1 MEKTSFAKGLETVEF
16 RSVSECNRGPSLC
29 LRTFILKSLVF
40 GEKAGPCGPGGA
52 GTMHDEH
59 HHHTQKSVRG
69 LEPVKKETTLACR
82 ESIQIQN
89 CIEHLK
95 FTTECVLQD
104 MNITIGECHNR
115 GTATPKAV
123 PVGTGV
129 DANGIYNYYD
139 GF

>member
-1 MEKTSFAKGLETVEF
+1 VQP
-16 RSVSECNRGPSLC
+16 GPVPLL

-104 MNITIGECHNR
+104 MNITIGECHK
-115 GTATPKAV
+115 GYGSFITPTRYGRSEWDV
-123 PVGTGV
+123 
-129 DANGIYNYYD
+129 YNYYTTAFD
-139 GF
+139 GLSISYDYGTGSAPYKDV

>member
-1 MEKTSFAKGLETVEF
+1 
-16 RSVSECNRGPSLC
+16 
-29 LRTFILKSLVF
+29 
-40 GEKAGPCGPGGA
+40 
-52 GTMHDEH
+52 MHDEH

-104 MNITIGECHNR
+104 MNITIGECHKGYGSFITPTRYGR
-115 GTATPKAV
+115 GRANGGYIITTTAFDGLSISYDY
-123 PVGTGV
+123 GTGSAPYKDV
-129 DANGIYNYYD
+129 
-139 GF
+139 